1 MKLPRSFYSWT
12 TVAGAALAFISFLTI
27 VFFMS
32 ISLIF
37 DHGDSYS
44 GLITYIILPVFL
56 VIGLLMI
63 PLGAILKLRKN
74 KGKKAEETVPR
85 FPIVNLNDPGQRTA
99 LFIFI
104 LGSTVFLLLSSVGS
118 YEAFHYTESNEFCGT
133 LCHKVMEPE
142 YVTYHGSAHARVH
155 CVECHVGTGAG
166 WYVRSKLSGLYQV
179 YSVLTN
185 SFPTPIETP
194 VHNLRPAR
202 ETCEKCHWPE
212 KFYDRKYITNRHY
225 LANEE
230 NSEWD
235 ITLLMKTGPRINSQG
250 LHEGIHWHINPDVK
264 MEYLPLTRK
273 RDSIGLVIYTN
284 LKTGKV
290 TTYHDETIEQTIPDD
305 YTSQLRIMDCLDCH
319 NRPSHNYKSPSA
331 FFDQAMSAGK
341 ISSSLPEIK
350 LAAMGL
356 LHKDFPTK
364 DSAMTAIDQ
373 DIRAYYSKNYPDLFK
388 SDQEKISQAIA
399 TLQEGYSNNIF
410 PFMKAK
416 WTHYPNYIG
425 HIESNGCFRCHNNT
439 FTSNEGRVITNDC
452 DLCHVIKAQGPPDNL
467 AYATG
472 DSSLVFQHPEDIGGA
487 WMDTK
492 CFECHEALY

>member
-1 MKLPRSFYSWT
+1 MKLPRSIYSWT

-27 VFFMS
+27 VFLMS
-32 ISLIF
+32 VSLIF

-63 PLGAILKLRKN
+63 PLGAIQKLRKN
-74 KGKKAEETVPR
+74 RGKMDETVPKL
-85 FPIVNLNDPGQRTA
+85 PIVNLNDPAQRTA

-133 LCHKVMEPE
+133 LCHSVMEPE
-142 YVTYHGSAHARVH
+142 YVTYHGSAHARVN
-155 CVECHVGTGAG
+155 CVECHVGSGAD

-194 VHNLRPAR
+194 VHSLRPAR

-235 ITLLMKTGPRINSQG
+235 ISLLMKTGPRISAQG
-250 LHEGIHWHINPDVK
+250 LHEGIHWHINPEVK
-264 MEYLPLTRK
+264 MEYLPLSRK

-290 TTYHDETIEQTIPDD
+290 TTYRDGDVDSQVPEN
-305 YTSQLRIMDCLDCH
+305 YTDQLREMDCLDCH
-319 NRPSHNYKSPSA
+319 NRPSHNYKSPST
-331 FFDQAMSAGK
+331 FFDMAMRTGK
-341 ISSSLPEIK
+341 ISSTLPNIK
-350 LAAMGL
+350 LTSMGIL
-356 LHKDFPTK
+356 QTEYSTK
-364 DSAMTAIDQ
+364 DSAMAGIKQ
-373 DIRAYYSKNYPDLFK
+373 KVLEYYEENYPEVFSTDG
-388 SDQEKISQAIA
+388 EKINQAIA
-399 TLQEGYSNNIF
+399 ALQEGYSNNIF
-410 PFMKAK
+410 PFMKAQ
-416 WTHYPNYIG
+416 WTQYPNYIG
-425 HIESNGCFRCHNNT
+425 HIESNGCFRCHNNS
-439 FTSNEGRVITNDC
+439 FTSEEGRVITNDC
-452 DLCHVIKAQGPPDNL
+452 DLCHDIKAQGPPNNL
-467 AYATG
+467 MYATG
-472 DSSLVFQHPEDIGGA
+472 DSSLVFNHPEDIGDE
-487 WMDTK
+487 WMVTK